1 MKTFHVITKYISQ
14 YNDSSESDNSSN
26 YYDRY
31 DSSGPLYAFESLE
44 EAQYVL
50 HLLQEEDPTETYE
63 LHTLNN
69 DHPFPKLSEEE
80 MLEKRL
86 TRDIHERAHKRAQ
99 EEMKKQKEYD
109 QNRQNRL
116 LEIQKKID
124 KKQAEEEAILQKI
137 HAQKIEIQQSKLEID
152 EFLDWIQDARNN
164 ITHYDPIQEELSEDL
179 LMTPTCY
186 VIEAT
191 HKMSL
196 LKDKILQYLMFRH
209 DQQMM
214 ELLDKSVCELLNVP
228 PTTGYDKP

>member
-99 EEMKKQKEYD
+99 EEMKKQYACASLD
-109 QNRQNRL
+109 NH
-116 LEIQKKID
+116 EIY
-124 KKQAEEEAILQKI
+124 
-137 HAQKIEIQQSKLEID
+137 
-152 EFLDWIQDARNN
+152 F
-164 ITHYDPIQEELSEDL
+164 QESDDFFVLRKVS
-179 LMTPTCY
+179 MTSQPKAFKAWMD
-186 VIEAT
+186 IA
-191 HKMSL
+191 SA
-196 LKDKILQYLMFRH
+196 
-209 DQQMM
+209 
-214 ELLDKSVCELLNVP
+214 
-228 PTTGYDKP
+228 